1 MCSWFKI
8 PHSSYYYK
16 AVKPVFEVE
25 LEENIKAIFLESKAR
40 YRDRKIKKCLENE
53 GIQLSRR
60 RIRRIMHRL
69 NLVSVYQKAAFKPH
83 SKGKNVAAI
92 PNHFSQI
99 ISSRKVSKSFSD
111 RLNLR
116 PSR

>member
-1 MCSWFKI
+1 MCRWFKI

-53 GIQLSRR
+53 GIQLSRC

-116 PSR
+116 PFR